1 VAGLERL
8 NSRVH
13 QHYSVRPE
21 RLFGVCGVSLRL
33 ILRRTFC
40 SPPQREAMV
49 SLPLLKVIPV
59 PRQPNMAIVCSKSAT
74 AYMFSLQG
82 QVLIPTTFV
91 GGVGGCL
98 LIIDAY
104 VTFTIQVVKTFEAKD
119 EKGKPLGEFIDCAMS
134 AQVCASR
141 TEMCI
146 THRMTFSMGRQYTDA
161 VSSHCIAG
169 QICVLCD
176 WRRD

>member
-1 VAGLERL
+1 
-8 NSRVH
+8 
-13 QHYSVRPE
+13 
-21 RLFGVCGVSLRL
+21 
-33 ILRRTFC
+33 
-40 SPPQREAMV
+40 MV

-141 TEMCI
+141 TE
-146 THRMTFSMGRQYTDA
+146 
-161 VSSHCIAG
+161 
-169 QICVLCD
+169 
-176 WRRD
+176 